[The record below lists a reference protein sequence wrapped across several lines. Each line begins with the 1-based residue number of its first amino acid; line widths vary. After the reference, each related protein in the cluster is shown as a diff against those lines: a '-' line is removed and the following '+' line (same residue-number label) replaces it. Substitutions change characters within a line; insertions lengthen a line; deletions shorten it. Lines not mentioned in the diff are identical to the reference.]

1 MQPRQQTN
9 RYLVFRWGSRR
20 HDWTMPRSGW
30 NFLEQ
35 YQWGRKLGIDC
46 FSVLLYHGVH
56 GLPIPESSV
65 DLNVNGGT
73 NKGWSTGQDDD
84 VSRYAQLMTNWP
96 IFGNV
101 CTDAIPNPM
110 QSAFFPLSMRQSH
123 QGSPHPAI
131 YNLLG
136 QDSVPVGCN
145 GVYRAADVYRQSRL
159 LRDSWGKPQQSQN
172 EITL

>member
-30 NFLEQ
+30 KFLEQ

-101 CTDAIPNPM
+101 CTDAIPKPM
-110 QSAFFPLSMRQSH
+110 QSAFFPLSMLESISSRLAASSHLQLTGPRQCASRM
-123 QGSPHPAI
+123 QRSI
-131 YNLLG
+131 
-136 QDSVPVGCN
+136 
-145 GVYRAADVYRQSRL
+145 QSR
-159 LRDSWGKPQQSQN
+159 RRIQTK
-172 EITL
+172 